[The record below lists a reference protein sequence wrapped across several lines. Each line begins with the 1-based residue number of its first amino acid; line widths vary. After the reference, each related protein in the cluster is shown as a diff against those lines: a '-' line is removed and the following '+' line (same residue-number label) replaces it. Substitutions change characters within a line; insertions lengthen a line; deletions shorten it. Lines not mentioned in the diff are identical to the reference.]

1 VRSGAYLHVCPR
13 VELRLPA
20 LGERGVPT
28 SCPDVH
34 LAAGRSGGLADGG
47 RNLHGESWRGS
58 LTELRSPQR
67 KAKTVGGWSSGGLTG
82 SVRAARSSAFW
93 SGVLALCSPAFA
105 GPVLGSSCSES
116 CRGGFRCVQLGHVCW
131 CIEEM
136 ASCRA
141 SAGPSPDQSDTVSL
155 CGLPWP
161 PGGSSVVVLVLCACK
176 SAVLSVLDCAL
187 FVLGA
192 IT

>member
-1 VRSGAYLHVCPR
+1 MPGCTLSSGSER
-13 VELRLPA
+13 RFGGWWEELA
-20 LGERGVPT
+20 RGV
-28 SCPDVH
+28 V
-34 LAAGRSGGLADGG
+34 A
-47 RNLHGESWRGS
+47 GESHRTPIPSEKSKDSRRLVERW
-58 LTELRSPQR
+58 TH
-67 KAKTVGGWSSGGLTG
+67 W
-82 SVRAARSSAFW
+82 VRAGGAVF
-93 SGVLALCSPAFA
+93 GVLALCGPAFA

-161 PGGSSVVVLVLCACK
+161 PGGSSVVVMVLCACK